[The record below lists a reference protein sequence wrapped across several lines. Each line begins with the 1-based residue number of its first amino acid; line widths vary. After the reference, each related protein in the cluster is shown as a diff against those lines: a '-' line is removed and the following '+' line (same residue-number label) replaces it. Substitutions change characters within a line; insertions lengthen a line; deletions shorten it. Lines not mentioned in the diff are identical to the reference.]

1 MIPLQTERLTLRAF
15 DEGDLDFVY
24 RVHQHPDLV
33 RFIPSAATPDE
44 ATARRHLAR
53 FMTLTDH
60 PVQGFTLV
68 ELREAIEDRPADT
81 PVGLIMVKPI
91 PPSGGGEA
99 VDLEIGWRQAPEHC
113 GHGFITEA
121 ARAVLEAVLG
131 AGIDEVVAVAHPENL
146 PSHAVAER
154 IGMERMGLTHAY
166 YDTETLLFRRTRTQR
181 DALSGDR

>member
-1 MIPLQTERLTLRAF
+1 MMPLQTERLTLRAF
-15 DEGDLDFVY
+15 DEGDLDFVF

-44 ATARRHLAR
+44 ATARRHLER
-53 FMTLTDH
+53 FMTLADH

-68 ELREAIEDRPADT
+68 ELTAPAVGLPAGT

-113 GHGFITEA
+113 GHGFMTEA
-121 ARAVLEAVLG
+121 ARAVLGAVLG

-154 IGMERMGLTHAY
+154 IGMERVGLTRAY
-166 YDTETLLFRRTRTQR
+166 YDTETLLFRRRRAAPGSLAT
-181 DALSGDR
+181 DG